1 MVYLHASVKLHN
13 GKLREFVQL
22 VNESLPLVRKHG
34 WKLLGSYGTVIGRL
48 STVVDLWELPTE
60 ASLSAV
66 MEDADVQRIRLKLD
80 EVIEDEV
87 FAILRKLP
95 IG

>member
-1 MVYLHASVKLHN
+1 
-13 GKLREFVQL
+13 
-22 VNESLPLVRKHG
+22 
-34 WKLLGSYGTVIGRL
+34 
-48 STVVDLWELPTE
+48 VDLWELPNE
-60 ASLSAV
+60 ASLSAI

-87 FAILRKLP
+87 FAILRTLP